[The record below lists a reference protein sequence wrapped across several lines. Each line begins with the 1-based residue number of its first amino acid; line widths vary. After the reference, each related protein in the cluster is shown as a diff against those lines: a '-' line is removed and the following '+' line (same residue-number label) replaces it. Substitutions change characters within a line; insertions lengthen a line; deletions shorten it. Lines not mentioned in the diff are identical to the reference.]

1 MTRGEQAKSNFL
13 QGYNCTQAIML
24 AFSDMLGIDEQT
36 IKAVA
41 LPMGGGMGR
50 LRQTCGGV
58 SGAVMCLG
66 LIFPQKSK
74 NEMYALVQEFAKRFR
89 EKNGSINCGELLS
102 GAGVKVD
109 TSPVAD
115 ARTPDYYKKRP
126 CPDLIADAA
135 DILEK
140 LIAEQTATA

>member
-1 MTRGEQAKSNFL
+1 MTRGEQAKNNFL
-13 QGYNCTQAIML
+13 QGYNCTQAVML

-74 NEMYALVQEFAKRFR
+74 NEMYALVQEFAKRFQ

-109 TSPVAD
+109 TSPVAE
-115 ARTPDYYKKRP
+115 ARTPAYYKKRP

>member
-1 MTRGEQAKSNFL
+1 MTRGEQAKNNFL
-13 QGYNCTQAIML
+13 QGYNCTQAVML

-74 NEMYALVQEFAKRFR
+74 NEIYALVQEFAKRFQ

-109 TSPVAD
+109 TSPVAEV
-115 ARTPDYYKKRP
+115 RTPAYYKKRP